1 MTRFWLTITALFW
14 AVFFPDLKG
23 LGNDG
28 VNTKGYVIRVL
39 VVTGGHDFER
49 EPFFAMFQAMPG
61 IQWREAIQPAANDLY
76 AEDEAKKYDVIV
88 LYDMVQ
94 TITENQKQ
102 SLVRL
107 LKEQGKG
114 LVGLHHCIVDYQD
127 WPEFRR
133 ILGGRYYLSKRTE
146 EGMELQPGEFYHD
159 QKFTVQIADP
169 VHPVTQGLKDFEID
183 DETYKGFYVSP
194 GVKEL
199 LRVSHPKS
207 APVIGWTNQYGK
219 ARVAYIQLGHGPAAF
234 GNPNYRR
241 LILNAIHWVSRK
253 KE

>member
-1 MTRFWLTITALFW
+1 MTRFWLTITTLFW
-14 AVFFPDLKG
+14 VAFLPDLKA
-23 LGNDG
+23 LGNAG
-28 VNTKGYVIRVL
+28 VNTKGHVIRVL

-102 SLVRL
+102 NLVRL

-133 ILGGRYYLSKRTE
+133 ILGGRYYFPSEPK
-146 EGMELQPGEFYHD
+146 
-159 QKFTVQIADP
+159 
-169 VHPVTQGLKDFEID
+169 
-183 DETYKGFYVSP
+183 KGWSSSRASSTTTRNSQCRSP
-194 GVKEL
+194 TL
-199 LRVSHPKS
+199 CTRS
-207 APVIGWTNQYGK
+207 
-219 ARVAYIQLGHGPAAF
+219 
-234 GNPNYRR
+234 RR
-241 LILNAIHWVSRK
+241 D
-253 KE
+253 

>member
-1 MTRFWLTITALFW
+1 MTRFWLTITTLFW
-14 AVFFPDLKG
+14 VAFLPDLKA
-23 LGNDG
+23 LGNAG
-28 VNTKGYVIRVL
+28 VNTKGHVIRVL

-76 AEDEAKKYDVIV
+76 ADDEAKKYDVIV

-159 QKFTVQIADP
+159 QKFTVRIADP
-169 VHPVTQGLKDFEID
+169 EHPVTQGLKDFEID
-183 DETYKGFYVSP
+183 DETYKGFYVNP

-199 LRVSHPKS
+199 LRVRHPKG

-234 GNPNYRR
+234 ANPNYRH
-241 LILNAIHWVSRK
+241 LILNAIRWAAGQK
-253 KE
+253 